1 MKKVAGV
8 DVNVKVK
15 FGVQERSLVEANK
28 SLQAAAKIVK
38 SLGLSLLGEHPGCV
52 KELQI
57 DEAEHMKVRQF
68 HDVESLVRYMTYLDK
83 LVARANELTPVY
95 VPSFTHTADRFLYKT
110 ANERAAVLLM
120 RAGNDEAWSMT
131 GEVTLPNRMAA
142 CTVRKRLI
150 EKGLVAKVV

>member
-8 DVNVKVK
+8 DVDVKVK

-52 KELQI
+52 KALQI
-57 DEAEHMKVRQF
+57 DEDKHMELRQF
-68 HDVESLVRYMTYLDK
+68 RDAEELVRYMTYLDK
-83 LVARANELTPVY
+83 LVARANELTPDC

-110 ANERAAVLLM
+110 ANGRAAVLLI
-120 RAGNDEAWSMT
+120 RAGNEVWNMT

-150 EKGLVAKVV
+150 ENGLDAKVV